1 MLSPNREQSNKL
13 CLSKHQ
19 INQNIRCFQNLPS
32 KTSQT
37 IFEYAK
43 SFVILKR
50 DANGEEKNLSHSRLG
65 I

>member
-1 MLSPNREQSNKL
+1 MLYPNREQSNKL
-13 CLSKHQ
+13 GPYKHQ
-19 INQNIRCFQNLPS
+19 INQDIGCFQNFPS

-37 IFEYAK
+37 KFEYAK

-50 DANGEEKNLSHSRLG
+50 NANGKKKNSSHSRLG

>member
-13 CLSKHQ
+13 GLYKHQ
-19 INQNIRCFQNLPS
+19 INQDIGCFQNFPS

-37 IFEYAK
+37 KFEYAK

-50 DANGEEKNLSHSRLG
+50 NANGKKKN
-65 I
+65 